1 MQQPGESGIRLDAA
15 GRPIADLDYRLFRF
29 VDTTVEIGKAYRYRV
44 RLSLW
49 NPNYKLP
56 TQYLSQAAL
65 AKDAKLPS
73 QTSNVTEPVRVP
85 GTTSLAVRPLQKAD
99 TKKFKPGMMEVL
111 VLAEDSATQSY
122 TLRSLVTEIGGFANI
137 DKRLNRPAETRVRG
151 ADIDTNSVLVDMRGR
166 QENRAEA
173 RAAKPTPPPEP
184 LEMLFLREDGSFEM
198 ASAADSQLLV
208 DRYIG
213 TLPAMQEQ
221 KPDRDEPEQPAANP
235 FGNPFQR

>member
-1 MQQPGESGIRLDAA
+1 
-15 GRPIADLDYRLFRF
+15 
-29 VDTTVEIGKAYRYRV
+29 
-44 RLSLW
+44 
-49 NPNYKLP
+49 
-56 TQYLSQAAL
+56 
-65 AKDAKLPS
+65 
-73 QTSNVTEPVRVP
+73 
-85 GTTSLAVRPLQKAD
+85 
-99 TKKFKPGMMEVL
+99 
-111 VLAEDSATQSY
+111 
-122 TLRSLVTEIGGFANI
+122 
-137 DKRLNRPAETRVRG
+137 VRG